1 MEIKPFFSSGPLPQ
15 IVFMPRAETAY
26 FHKVSAFIRC
36 TVKLGT
42 TLALII
48 KDPKAVGIC
57 TYFET
62 SGILVSQQMS
72 ERSRNLCL
80 HPVPILLQR
89 HHFQSISFCVFY
101 QATTQGH
108 LEQENIERCY
118 IMVCDL
124 SLNQSFYCRAKKGT

>member
-1 MEIKPFFSSGPLPQ
+1 MEIKPFFSSEPLPQ

-26 FHKVSAFIRC
+26 FHKVSGFIRC

-80 HPVPILLQR
+80 HPVPILLQW

-108 LEQENIERCY
+108 LDQKSIHS
-118 IMVCDL
+118 
-124 SLNQSFYCRAKKGT
+124 SLIVLCTLPLTQSLYHRAKN